1 MLSPNLEQTL
11 RRALAYANDRRHDYA
26 TLEHLLLALVD
37 DQDAIAVMRA
47 CNVDVERLRRDLSDY
62 VDNQLGNIV
71 GTHHAE
77 AKPTAGFQRVLQRAA
92 IHVQSSGRE
101 EVTGANILVA
111 LFSERESHAVF
122 FLQEQEMSRL
132 DAVNYISHGIAKA
145 PGRSEARRVRGADPG
160 SRGQWRGEDRQR
172 CARGLLRQPQPE
184 GQGRPHRPADRAR
197 AGGQPHHPGAVPPH
211 QEQPA
216 LCRRSRRRQDRHRRR
231 PGAPHRQR
239 GRAGCA
245 EERHHLRARH
255 GRAAGR
261 HALSRRFRGALEGG
275 GEGAGGDRRRH
286 PVHRRDPHRDRR
298 RRHLGRLDGCIE
310 PAEARSA
317 VGPAALHRLHHLQ
330 GIPAVFREG
339 PRPGP
344 PLPEDRRQRAV
355 GRGCG
360 EDPARPEAVLRE
372 APFGALHPGGD
383 PRLGRAGGALHQR
396 PQAARQGD
404 RRDRRGRRGA
414 DAAAGIQAQED
425 HHGEGRR
432 GDGRHHR
439 PHPTQVG
446 QQGRQGDA

>member
-26 TLEHLLLALVD
+26 TLEHLLLALGGRPGRD
-37 DQDAIAVMRA
+37 RRHAGLQRRCRAPAPRPQRLCRQPARQHRRNPPRRSQADRRLPARAAARRHPRAILRPRGGDGRQYPGRPVLRA
-47 CNVDVERLRRDLSDY
+47 REPR
-62 VDNQLGNIV
+62 
-71 GTHHAE
+71 
-77 AKPTAGFQRVLQRAA
+77 RVLPA
-92 IHVQSSGRE
+92 
-101 EVTGANILVA
+101 GAGDVA
-111 LFSERESHAVF
+111 
-122 FLQEQEMSRL
+122 
-132 DAVNYISHGIAKA
+132 
-145 PGRSEARRVRGADPG
+145 ARRGQLHQPRHRQGAGPLRGAPRARRRPG

-211 QEQPA
+211 QEQSA

-239 GRAGCA
+239 GRAGRA

-275 GEGAGGDRRRH
+275 GEGAGGDGRRH

-298 RRHLGRLDGCIE
+298 RRHLRRLDGCIE
-310 PAEARSA
+310 PAEARPA

-360 EDPARPEAVLRE
+360 EDPARPQAVLRE
-372 APFGALHPGGD
+372 ASLGALHPGGD